1 MNIHPEI
8 LSFAEI
14 PALAEKSRR
23 SVLLLRHSIRESL
36 VNGNYDPGLTVEGR
50 KYAVDCG
57 KLLTGLKDVSFG
69 ASPRQRTIE
78 TAQALIEGG
87 NFPVSQETIR
97 PCPEIYDH
105 SMFESPQALE
115 QAIDNG
121 TIPMLFH
128 QYFATGKAEG
138 MIDAELFVAGLLDFL
153 TKSEFKTKN
162 TILCTHDIVIVT
174 LLYFSKVRLFTP
186 DDWCGYVQGAALF
199 QENDDSWRLAYTVPD
214 AASRQP
220 YSLFV

>member
-36 VNGNYDPGLTVEGR
+36 VNGNYDPGLTAEGR

-57 KLLTGLKDVSFG
+57 KLLTGLNDVSFG
-69 ASPRQRTIE
+69 ASPRRRTIE
-78 TAQALIEGG
+78 TAQALMEGG
-87 NFPVSQETIR
+87 NFPASQDIR
-97 PCPEIYDH
+97 LCPEIYDH
-105 SMFESPQALE
+105 SMFDSPQALE

-121 TIPMLFH
+121 TIPRLFR
-128 QYFATGKAEG
+128 QYFTTGKAES
-138 MIDAELFVAGLLDFL
+138 MIDAELFVEGLLKFL
-153 TKSEFKTKN
+153 TQSKFATKN

-174 LLYFSKVRLFTP
+174 LLFFSKVRLFTP

-199 QENDDSWRLAYTVPD
+199 LDNDNTWRLAYTVPD
-214 AASRQP
+214 AANRQP

>member
-8 LSFAEI
+8 ISFAEI

-36 VNGNYDPGLTVEGR
+36 VNGNYDPGLTAEGR

-57 KLLTGLKDVSFG
+57 KLLTGLKDAGFG
-69 ASPRQRTIE
+69 ASPRRRTME

-87 NFPVSQETIR
+87 NFQIPQEIR
-97 PCPEIYDH
+97 SCPEIYDH

-199 QENDDSWRLAYTVPD
+199 QGNDDSWRLAYTVPD

>member
-8 LSFAEI
+8 ISFAEI
-14 PALAEKSRR
+14 PALAEKSQR

-36 VNGNYDPGLTVEGR
+36 VNGNYDPGLTDEGR
-50 KYAVDCG
+50 KYAIDCG
-57 KLLTGLKDVSFG
+57 KLLTGLKDVGFG
-69 ASPRQRTIE
+69 ASPRKRTIE
-78 TAQALIEGG
+78 TAQALMEGG
-87 NFPVSQETIR
+87 NFQALQEIL

-121 TIPMLFH
+121 TIPVLFR
-128 QYFATGKAEG
+128 QYFSTGKAEG
-138 MIDAELFVAGLLDFL
+138 MKDAKLFVADLLNFL
-153 TKSEFKTKN
+153 TQSEFGAKN

-199 QENDDSWRLAYTVPD
+199 LEKDNSWRLAYTVPD
-214 AASRQP
+214 AANRQP